1 MKHLV
6 WGAALLAGLA
16 SPALAQSPAPMPFD
30 LGGPFALT
38 DQTGATRT
46 QVDPDGQPQL
56 LFFGYANCQE
66 ICSAV
71 LPLMGD
77 VADVL
82 ASDGIHLSL
91 IMITVD
97 PENDTVDTIGPALTA
112 IHPGFIGLTGD
123 DAVLQVAYDAFNIT
137 RDVLFQD
144 PAGQPIYAHG
154 SLLYLLNGAGDV
166 QTLLPPILSADRVA
180 EIVRSYVGAAG

>member
-1 MKHLV
+1 MKHVL
-6 WGAALLAGLA
+6 WCAALLAGLA
-16 SPALAQSPAPMPFD
+16 SPAFAQSPAPMPFD

-38 DQTGATRT
+38 DQTGASRT
-46 QVDPDGQPQL
+46 QADPGDQPQL
-56 LFFGYANCQE
+56 LFFGYANCRE

-82 ASDGIHLSL
+82 ATDGIHLSL
-91 IMITVD
+91 VMITVD
-97 PENDTVDTIGPALTA
+97 PENDTVEAIGPALTA
-112 IHPGFIGLTGD
+112 IHPGIIGLTGD
-123 DAVLQVAYDAFNIT
+123 DAMLQVAYDAFNVT
-137 RDVLFQD
+137 REVLFQD

-166 QTLLPPILSADRVA
+166 QTLFPPILSANRVA
-180 EIVRSYVGAAG
+180 EIVRSYVGDAG